1 VRKPQVH
8 LQIDALVLRGFDPLE
23 RDPIAAGLRT
33 ELARQLSG
41 PAVRVSLGSSRV
53 LSRLPVSAQPVTA
66 VAGRPSR
73 TGQLAAQHIV
83 RGLVR

>member
-1 VRKPQVH
+1 MRKPQVH
-8 LQIDALVLRGFDPLE
+8 LHIDALVLRGFDPLDG
-23 RDPIAAGLRT
+23 DPIAAGLRA
-33 ELARQLSG
+33 ELARQLSE
-41 PAVRVSLGSSRV
+41 PTPRASLGSSRV
-53 LSRLPVSAQPVTA
+53 LSRLPVSAQPVAT